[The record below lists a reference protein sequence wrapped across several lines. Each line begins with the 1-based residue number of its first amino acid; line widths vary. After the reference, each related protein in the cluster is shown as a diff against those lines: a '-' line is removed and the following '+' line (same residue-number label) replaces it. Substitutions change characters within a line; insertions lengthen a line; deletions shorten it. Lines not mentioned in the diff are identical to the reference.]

1 MVMRVIP
8 EDHQLI
14 FGPLKAPGTH
24 HLMLDT

>member
-14 FGPLKAPGTH
+14 FGPLTPGTH